1 MATREAK
8 RQAKAKIVAEVAEAI
23 QQSSALYF
31 VDFATMTVAE
41 DWELRR
47 ELKSKGARYR
57 VVKNTLLRRALA
69 QAEQPPLDERATFG
83 QTAVVFAPKSDP
95 ISPAKVL
102 LDYSKK
108 HDGKPRLKLAIVEGA
123 IFDGSQL
130 STIAS
135 LPTREEIIAA
145 IMGSLTAP
153 VSGIVGTINAV
164 IGGLASVIEEVAK
177 KRAA

>member
-1 MATREAK
+1 MATRE
-8 RQAKAKIVAEVAEAI
+8 QKAQVVADIAATIAE
-23 QQSSALYF
+23 SSALYF

-47 ELKSKGARYR
+47 TLKRSGARYR
-57 VVKNTLLRRALA
+57 VVKNTLLLRALA
-69 QAEQPPLDERATFG
+69 QTSLPEFEERKLFG
-83 QTAVVFAPKSDP
+83 QTAVVFAPNADP
-95 ISPAKVL
+95 IMPAKVL
-102 LDYSKK
+102 KDYSAK
-108 HDGKPRLKLAIVEGA
+108 HEGKPRLKLAIVEGV

-130 STIAS
+130 AQIAA

-153 VSGIVGTINAV
+153 ASGIVGTINAV

-177 KRAA
+177 KNAA

>member
-1 MATREAK
+1 MATRE
-8 RQAKAKIVAEVAEAI
+8 QKAQVVADIAAAI
-23 QQSSALYF
+23 SESSALYF

-47 ELKSKGARYR
+47 ALKRSGARYR
-57 VVKNTLLRRALA
+57 VVKNTLLLRALA
-69 QAEQPPLDERATFG
+69 QTSLPEFEERKLFG
-83 QTAVVFAPKSDP
+83 QTAVVFAPKADP
-95 ISPAKVL
+95 ITPAKVL
-102 LDYSKK
+102 KDYGAK

-130 STIAS
+130 AQIAA

-153 VSGIVGTINAV
+153 ASGIVGTINSV

-177 KRAA
+177 KNAA

>member
-1 MATREAK
+1 MATRE
-8 RQAKAKIVAEVAEAI
+8 AKAKIVAEVAEMIA
-23 QQSSALYF
+23 QSSALYL
-31 VDFATMTVAE
+31 VDFATITVAD

-47 ELKSKGARYR
+47 QLKGKGARYR
-57 VVKNTLLRRALA
+57 VVKNTLLRRAL
-69 QAEQPPLDERATFG
+69 EQMQQPQLTDSMLFG
-83 QTAVVFAPKSDP
+83 QTAVVFAPKADP

-102 LDYSKK
+102 REYSSK
-108 HDGKPRLKLAIVEGA
+108 HDGKPRLKAAIIEGT

-130 STIAS
+130 AMIAS
-135 LPTREEIIAA
+135 FPTREEIIAA

-164 IGGLASVIEEVAK
+164 IGGLASVIEQVAQ